1 MGKMAFLFPGQGS
14 QFVGMGKDLFDDYEP
29 ARKIFALAS
38 EVANF
43 DVARLCAEGPMDR
56 LTLTANLQP
65 AVTAVNLAFMTR
77 LLEAGVQPDFTAGHS
92 LGEFSALCLASVTTV
107 EDTLKLVN
115 RRGELM
121 HRDALAHPGT
131 MAAVIGLTSEQV
143 AQAVASAQS
152 KGIVALANL
161 NTAVQTVITGEPEA
175 VSAASQAAQEMGA
188 KIMTLK
194 VSGAWHSP
202 LMAEAAKDFQQ
213 FMSGIRFKAPQMSLV
228 LNVTADIS
236 DDPNA
241 IKAVMTR
248 QLTSPVKWYQGI
260 EKMIAAGVDTFVEVG
275 PKNVLT
281 GMMKKIL
288 PKDSSATV
296 TQVGDLASLNKFL
309 SSYKG

>member
-1 MGKMAFLFPGQGS
+1 
-14 QFVGMGKDLFDDYEP
+14 
-29 ARKIFALAS
+29 
-38 EVANF
+38 
-43 DVARLCAEGPMDR
+43 
-56 LTLTANLQP
+56 
-65 AVTAVNLAFMTR
+65 
-77 LLEAGVQPDFTAGHS
+77 
-92 LGEFSALCLASVTTV
+92 FSALCLASVTTV

-161 NTAVQTVITGEPEA
+161 NTAAQTVITGEPEA

-188 KIMTLK
+188 KIMSLK

-213 FMSGIRFKAPQMSLV
+213 FMSGIRFKAPRMSLV

-248 QLTSPVKWYQGI
+248 QLTSPVKWYEGI

-296 TQVGDLASLNKFL
+296 FQVGDLASLNKFL
-309 SSYKG
+309 SGHKG